1 MARSDTHIN
10 AAGTVLATG
19 TWKATGLIDYQSY
32 SCGVDIGDPIPPNFC
47 GGRQRHH
54 PDRLR
59 WVTVRFAA
67 LRHRLKA
74 RDRAGLLADITAVIS
89 GAGSN
94 IHNLESRPDR
104 TNARID
110 ANLEIADKRQ
120 LETIL
125 ANLKKITGVFGVER
139 VYQPGQ

>member
-1 MARSDTHIN
+1 M
-10 AAGTVLATG
+10 
-19 TWKATGLIDYQSY
+19 KY
-32 SCGVDIGDPIPPNFC
+32 IGDWSSDVCSSDLNLMYQTERRIAVEW
-47 GGRQRHH
+47 GGGSEAKFPVQLTIR
-54 PDRLR
+54 
-59 WVTVRFAA
+59 
-67 LRHRLKA
+67 A

-110 ANLEIADKRQ
+110 ANLEIADRRQ

-125 ANLKKITGVFGVER
+125 VNIRKISGVFGVDR
-139 VYQPGQ
+139 VYQPGH